1 MDFNFS
7 DEQRQLKDSV
17 ERFVRDQY
25 AFDKWRKTVTTEEGY
40 REENWRQIAEL
51 GWLGVAVPEAYGG
64 LGGNAVDTAVIMEGL
79 GQGLVAEPYFST
91 AVLGGGF
98 LCHGG
103 SRAQKEAL
111 LPALAEGKLKLAF
124 AFAEHQSRFNLAD
137 VAVSAKKNGGGYVIN
152 GQKCVVFDALAADRL
167 VVSARTAGGAADAK
181 GISLFLVD
189 RKAKGLSVKGYRT
202 VDHRRAADVGFDQ
215 VAVGADALI
224 GKADE
229 ALPLIELVA
238 DHAISALAAEAV
250 GCMQVLCDTTNEYL
264 KTRKQFGRPI
274 GQFQVLQHRMVEM
287 WIALEQARSMN
298 YMLAMKVAEPAP
310 ERAKSAAATKTT
322 IGQSGRFVGQQA
334 VQLHG
339 GMGMS
344 DELNVGH
351 YMKRLMTI
359 DLLFGNADY
368 HRKRFAEMG

>member
-79 GQGLVAEPYFST
+79 GRGLVAEPYFST

-103 SRAQKEAL
+103 SQAQKEAL

-124 AFAEHQSRFNLAD
+124 AFAEHQARFNLAD
-137 VAVSAKKNGGGYVIN
+137 VAVSAKKNGGGYVIS
-152 GQKCVVFDALAADRL
+152 GQKCVVFDAVAADRL
-167 VVSARTAGGAADAK
+167 VVSARTAGAAADAK

-229 ALPLIELVA
+229 ALALIELVA

-310 ERAKSAAATKTT
+310 ERAKSAAAAKTT

-351 YMKRLMTI
+351 YMKRLMMI
-359 DLLFGNADY
+359 DLMFGNADH